1 MTKED
6 WKKIESKLKYVG
18 DYIVL
23 QADGHEIT
31 ISLQPYK
38 MCKNVLMIFV
48 DGKIPVGTKKEEYKK
63 YMSEHKKSL
72 IRRGTPAREKKRL
85 EKEIGKENLEYI
97 SYLPWF
103 NSFGALKSRLNKTC
117 KDIQLIEKPIESEVE
132 GL

>member
-6 WKKIESKLKYVG
+6 WERAKGKLTYVG
-18 DYIVL
+18 NYIVL

-31 ISLQPYK
+31 VSLQPYK

-48 DGKIPVGTKKEEYKK
+48 DGKIPLETKKEEYKK

-72 IRRGTPAREKKRL
+72 IKNTPAKERKRL
-85 EKEIGKENLEYI
+85 EKEIGKEKLEYI

-103 NSFGALKSRLNKTC
+103 NSFAALKNRLNKTC